1 MKTWHKVA
9 IGAGAVV
16 VLGGIVL
23 FSVNQ
28 ANKGVVTVQT
38 AKVANQDS
46 LVSLVTASGEV
57 KPTTYTNVTA
67 QGYGRI
73 TEIFVKEGDHV
84 KKGDRLLLQ
93 ENVQANADVQA
104 QSAAVNSAESGV
116 QAAEASYKA
125 AQSDLILQQ
134 ANLEKAKLDYDRGQ
148 GLFKDGLIPKQ
159 DFDQRKTIYDGA
171 VATVDSA
178 RARVQ
183 SLKAQ
188 LDQTRSQVNQ
198 GRAVLVRTQDV
209 LHKTTYTSPINGIVS
224 YLPERVGDYVV
235 MGMQNANGSFIMTL
249 SDMSVVTAEVKV
261 DETDIVNVKMGQ
273 EADVTI
279 DAVPGKIFKG
289 KVTEIGS
296 QAVLRS
302 SGLTTT
308 QTTTSTQEA
317 KDFKVVVTL
326 ANPPE
331 NLRPGLSTTAK
342 IKTAERKN
350 VVAIPIQALAV
361 RTRKDLEEAV
371 KNAKKQGSSN
381 VTLAA
386 PPPPAPGDPKKDE
399 VQGVFVV
406 NGKKAVFL
414 PVETGIAG
422 VTDIEITKGLKAGD
436 EIVVGSYKALRTLKP
451 ESQVKA
457 ATDSYREDLVS
468 SGVVIK
474 TEALTKVYEMGA
486 EKVHALSG
494 VDVEIRKGDYVAIMG
509 PSGSGKSTLMNLIG
523 CLDSP
528 SAGKYWLAG
537 RLVSDLDDDELAY
550 IRNKEIGFVFQ
561 TFNLLPR
568 ATALHNVELPL
579 IYNGTPSEE
588 RIEKAKKALERVD
601 LMDRMHHKPNELSGG
616 QRQRVAIAR
625 ALVNSPSIVL
635 ADEPT
640 GNLDSKTGEEIMAL
654 FANLHGQGN
663 TIILVTH
670 EHDIAQHAHRI
681 IFIRDGKIA
690 SDEAVAKK

>member
-46 LVSLVTASGEV
+46 LVSLVTASGEI
-57 KPTTYTNVTA
+57 KPTTYTNISA

-84 KKGDRLLLQ
+84 KKGDKLLLQ

-116 QAAEASYKA
+116 QAAEASYKM
-125 AQSDLILQQ
+125 AQSDLISQQ
-134 ANLEKAKLDYDRGQ
+134 ANLEKARLDYERGQ
-148 GLFKDGLIPKQ
+148 GLLKDGLIPKQ
-159 DFDQRKTIYDGA
+159 DFDQRKTAYDA
-171 VATVDSA
+171 VTATVESA
-178 RARVQ
+178 RSRVL

-188 LDQTRSQVNQ
+188 LEQTRAQVNQ
-198 GRAVLVRTQDV
+198 GRAVLVHTQDI

-235 MGMQNANGSFIMTL
+235 MGMQNATGSFIMTL

-261 DETDIVNVKMGQ
+261 DETDIVNVRLGE

-289 KVTEIGS
+289 KVTEVGS

-326 ANPPE
+326 TNPPE

-361 RTRKDLEEAV
+361 RTRKDLEEAA
-371 KNAKKQGSSN
+371 KNTKKQGNSS

-386 PPPPAPGDPKKDE
+386 PPPPAPGEPKKDE

-406 NGKKAVFL
+406 NGSKAVFL

-451 ESQVKA
+451 ESQVK
-457 ATDSYREDLVS
+457 
-468 SGVVIK
+468 
-474 TEALTKVYEMGA
+474 
-486 EKVHALSG
+486 
-494 VDVEIRKGDYVAIMG
+494 VD
-509 PSGSGKSTLMNLIG
+509 N
-523 CLDSP
+523 
-528 SAGKYWLAG
+528 SAPKKQ
-537 RLVSDLDDDELAY
+537 DD
-550 IRNKEIGFVFQ
+550 Q
-561 TFNLLPR
+561 Q
-568 ATALHNVELPL
+568 
-579 IYNGTPSEE
+579 S
-588 RIEKAKKALERVD
+588 
-601 LMDRMHHKPNELSGG
+601 
-616 QRQRVAIAR
+616 
-625 ALVNSPSIVL
+625 
-635 ADEPT
+635 
-640 GNLDSKTGEEIMAL
+640 
-654 FANLHGQGN
+654 
-663 TIILVTH
+663 
-670 EHDIAQHAHRI
+670 
-681 IFIRDGKIA
+681 
-690 SDEAVAKK
+690 